1 MEPSLADSIVVF
13 VEQQEAIEVEQDTLE
28 RELDNFDI
36 EEEQQ
41 TIERE
46 PDNDDIE
53 EEQETLE
60 IEPDNF

>member
-46 PDNDDIE
+46 PDNEAILNQQD
-53 EEQETLE
+53 TLE
-60 IEPDNF
+60 RA